1 MNIVQTS
8 ITYPPA
14 IGGLDRYVKET
25 SEGLVHRGHQVTVLT
40 TDLEQPF
47 SRQRLTIPKTY
58 IDDANVLRLATWR
71 IPRIGFPVMIGVKSV
86 IARIS
91 PEIIHA
97 HCVLH
102 SSALL
107 AWQAARRKNIPFVL
121 NTIMSPRSGFFWK
134 FWYEGQTRLMMNEA
148 K

>member
-25 SEGLVHRGHQVTVLT
+25 SEGLVRRGHDVTVVT

-47 SRQRLTIPKTY
+47 SRKRMTIPGSHS
-58 IDDANVLRLATWR
+58 DAAHVLRLPTWR
-71 IPRIGFPVMIGVKSV
+71 IPRLGFPIMIGVKSV

-91 PEIIHA
+91 PEVIHA

-102 SSALL
+102 S
-107 AWQAARRKNIPFVL
+107 
-121 NTIMSPRSGFFWK
+121 
-134 FWYEGQTRLMMNEA
+134 
-148 K
+148 